1 MVDESIR
8 LHSTRGWK
16 AGMCHQTICWLT
28 AQPLPP
34 HAFAP
39 AAARKAM
46 QIASDACIYT
56 NDNYTA
62 LHIDGEGKI
71 AEIDIK
77 AAASSSDGG
86 KE

>member
-1 MVDESIR
+1 MGYGRAQGVGTWACGIR
-8 LHSTRGWK
+8 PS
-16 AGMCHQTICWLT
+16 AGSLLGLC
-28 AQPLPP
+28 APPL
-34 HAFAP
+34 AP

>member
-1 MVDESIR
+1 
-8 LHSTRGWK
+8 
-16 AGMCHQTICWLT
+16 
-28 AQPLPP
+28 
-34 HAFAP
+34 
-39 AAARKAM
+39 M

-77 AAASSSDGG
+77 AAGSGTSSS
-86 KE
+86 